1 MIFVYVGGGT
11 SGLFLSAILFAVSLG
26 LPSWLWD
33 ITSSA
38 QLPDPLRGLFTAS
51 RDLPQEE
58 PWSSSYGLLLGCLE
72 ALLVVIGAA
81 LVFLYREV
89 GERTPEILLL

>member
-11 SGLFLSAILFAVSLG
+11 SGLFLSAILFALSLG

-33 ITSSA
+33 ITTSA
-38 QLPDPLRGLFTAS
+38 QVPDPLRGLFTAS
-51 RDLPQEE
+51 RDLPDEE
-58 PWSSSYGLLLGCLE
+58 PSSSSYGLLLGCLE
-72 ALLVVIGAA
+72 VLLVVIGAA

-89 GERTPEILLL
+89 GKHSREVFL